1 MTAVI
6 TTAKAT
12 SIQPTVSICAVYFGS
27 LVSCSMIEEFDLAD
41 YSFVVKRRG
50 NPQMVQK
57 TFRAEFPCAGTPV
70 TGLFERFTSHL
81 SVPSGSWSF
90 APHFLDVP
98 GRQPA
103 RRLRSSRMSAYS
115 ASWAT

>member
-70 TGLFERFTSHL
+70 TGLFERFTS
-81 SVPSGSWSF
+81 SSF
-90 APHFLDVP
+90 RPLWLLVVRAPFP
-98 GRQPA
+98 RRTGKAA
-103 RRLRSSRMSAYS
+103 RSPLAI
-115 ASWAT
+115 